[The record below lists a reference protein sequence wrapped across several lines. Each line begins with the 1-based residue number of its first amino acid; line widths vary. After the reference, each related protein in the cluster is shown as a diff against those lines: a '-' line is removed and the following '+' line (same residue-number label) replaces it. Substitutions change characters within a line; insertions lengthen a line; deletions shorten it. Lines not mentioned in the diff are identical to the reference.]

1 MIDSYSYWHYV
12 LLNGYI
18 DIPIEKIMIYLH
30 YALIILRIERGV
42 YMDSDDI
49 NFNAAIFPYKIMML
63 VSLYI
68 SKLHGHFYN
77 VKNSSY

>member
-1 MIDSYSYWHYV
+1 MIGPYSYWHYV
-12 LLNGYI
+12 LLYIYI

-30 YALIILRIERGV
+30 YALIILRIEKGI
-42 YMDSDDI
+42 YMDSGDI

-68 SKLHGHFYN
+68 SKLHGNFYN
-77 VKNSSY
+77 VKNSNY